1 MKLLVGAVSAS
12 LLAAFAAQ
20 AEPFGPAGARAPYTA
35 VSDIDEP
42 YQDLPAAVPAP
53 PRYGYGPGADY
64 GYRDQRYTPPAPAY
78 RQDGYQPDYGYAPAF
93 LPVHEVYA
101 ILRDNGF
108 SPLGAPR
115 QRGNVYVVAVL
126 DRDGEDG
133 KLVVDARSG
142 RIIRFVPAFQWGEQ
156 YERMRY
162 EPAPR
167 GGLDRLPP
175 PTVIRADPRLAP
187 PMPAA
192 PRIATAASPRV
203 AAPAVRPAAPS
214 PQTAALAPKPAEAPK
229 PAAPRPADIKPA
241 DARPADVRPADTRPV
256 EAKLEQPKAEQP
268 KASESKPVEAKAPD
282 IKAPGTKAP
291 EIKASETKP
300 LEAKVPEAK
309 PLDAKLSEAKP
320 SEAKPVQSAAAAPQT
335 TGSIAAAPARPAPQ
349 ILPTSKMPPA
359 QGLD

>member
-42 YQDLPAAVPAP
+42 YQDLPPPPAAVPAP

-64 GYRDQRYTPPAPAY
+64 GYRDQRYTPPAPVY

-187 PMPAA
+187 PIPAA
-192 PRIATAASPRV
+192 PRIATAAAPQQAPRV

-214 PQTAALAPKPAEAPK
+214 PQTAALAPKPAEASR

-241 DARPADVRPADTRPV
+241 DAKPADVKPAETRPV
-256 EAKLEQPKAEQP
+256 EAKIEQPKAEQP
-268 KASESKPVEAKAPD
+268 KASENKPVEAKAPE
-282 IKAPGTKAP
+282 TKAP
-291 EIKASETKP
+291 ETKATETKASETKP
-300 LEAKVPEAK
+300 SDAK
-309 PLDAKLSEAKP
+309 PL
-320 SEAKPVQSAAAAPQT
+320 QSAAAAPQT
-335 TGSIAAAPARPAPQ
+335 TGSITAAPARPAPQ
-349 ILPTSKMPPA
+349 ILPTAKMPPA

>member
-12 LLAAFAAQ
+12 LIAAFAAQ
-20 AEPFGPAGARAPYTA
+20 AEPLPGMRGPYTA
-35 VSDIDEP
+35 VSDFDAP
-42 YQDLPAAVPAP
+42 YSEAPPPAVVPAPP
-53 PRYGYGPGADY
+53 PRYGYGPGPDD
-64 GYRDQRYTPPAPAY
+64 GYREERYAPPAPVYRQDSYRDGY
-78 RQDGYQPDYGYAPAF
+78 RQDGYREGYQQDYGYAPAF

-126 DRDGEDG
+126 DRQGEDG

-175 PTVIRADPRLAP
+175 PTVIRADPRIVPPAP
-187 PMPAA
+187 VA
-192 PRIATAASPRV
+192 PRVAAVAPTQAPRL

-214 PQTAALAPKPAEAPK
+214 PQTAALAPRPADAPK
-229 PAAPRPADIKPA
+229 AAVPKVADIKPA
-241 DARPADVRPADTRPV
+241 EIKPVELKPAETKSADVKPAETKPI
-256 EAKLEQPKAEQP
+256 EAKADAP
-268 KASESKPVEAKAPD
+268 KPVEAK
-282 IKAPGTKAP
+282 
-291 EIKASETKP
+291 S
-300 LEAKVPEAK
+300 LEAKSA
-309 PLDAKLSEAKP
+309 D
-320 SEAKPVQSAAAAPQT
+320 AKPVQSAAAAPQT
-335 TGSIAAAPARPAPQ
+335 TGSTAPAAKPAPQ
-349 ILPTSKMPPA
+349 ILPTAKMPPA
-359 QGLD
+359 QGLE

>member
-42 YQDLPAAVPAP
+42 YQDLPPPPAAVPAP

-64 GYRDQRYTPPAPAY
+64 GYRDQRYTPPAPVY

-167 GGLDRLPP
+167 GGLDRL
-175 PTVIRADPRLAP
+175 RRL
-187 PMPAA
+187 
-192 PRIATAASPRV
+192 R
-203 AAPAVRPAAPS
+203 
-214 PQTAALAPKPAEAPK
+214 
-229 PAAPRPADIKPA
+229 
-241 DARPADVRPADTRPV
+241 
-256 EAKLEQPKAEQP
+256 
-268 KASESKPVEAKAPD
+268 
-282 IKAPGTKAP
+282 G
-291 EIKASETKP
+291 
-300 LEAKVPEAK
+300 
-309 PLDAKLSEAKP
+309 AKLSHLGEFGAGGRIVDREDGNADP
-320 SEAKPVQSAAAAPQT
+320 AAVDIALLTQQRAVLQTFPQAGSRGRRGAGGCGRCHRATPRKRATCRLEYSHRRAQAHGVCAA
-335 TGSIAAAPARPAPQ
+335 
-349 ILPTSKMPPA
+349 
-359 QGLD
+359 